1 MDSVIYEGIQIMVL
15 GMGTVFIFLVIMIV
29 VMGLVSKVVA
39 LVNKVFPEKIEEMP
53 SQAKPQSTNNE
64 MLAIAIAVASSKQK

>member
-29 VMGLVSKVVA
+29 VMGLVAKVVA
-39 LVNKVFPEKIEEMP
+39 VINKLFPEKTEEM
-53 SQAKPQSTNNE
+53 SSKAQPQSTNNE